1 MEQYLTAQDIA
12 EKCRV
17 SKSTVWRWAAAGTL
31 PKPFKI
37 TPRTTVWKE
46 SEVIDALERMQANSV
61 VSV

>member
-1 MEQYLTAQDIA
+1 MEQYVTAQDIA
-12 EKCRV
+12 QKCRV

-46 SEVIDALERMQANSV
+46 SEVQAAIDTLQAEASV
-61 VSV
+61 

>member
-1 MEQYLTAQDIA
+1 MEQYVTAQDIA

-46 SEVIDALERMQANSV
+46 IEVIDALNNMQANAE
-61 VSV
+61 VSA